1 MSELSIED
9 RISLLDGYAANPP
22 LIPTSYNILVYV
34 PPVET
39 TTAGGI
45 VRMTDKEADREQKG
59 SAEGYVIA
67 IGAQAWEE
75 LGDGS
80 PWAEV
85 GDRVVF
91 QRYSGTVPEVEGL
104 DSGEFRLMR
113 DEEVLAVWP
122 K

>member
-1 MSELSIED
+1 MSELSVDE
-9 RISLLDGYAANPP
+9 RVNFLENLRVNPP
-22 LIPTSYNILVYV
+22 LVPTSYNILVYV
-34 PPVET
+34 PPIET
-39 TTAGGI
+39 VTALGI
-45 VRMTDKEADREQKG
+45 IKMTDREADREQKG

-67 IGAQAWEE
+67 VGVQAWEE
-75 LGDGS
+75 LGDGT

-91 QRYSGTVPEVEGL
+91 QRYAGTVPEVEGL
-104 DSGEFRLMR
+104 DTGEFRLMR